1 MENNDELKEISI
13 KICTCYDFYD
23 TIEFKNFYLVN
34 NLVDEK
40 SLENILIYNITCK
53 NLIGGKSLC
62 IRFI

>member
-53 NLIGGKSLC
+53 NLIGGKS
-62 IRFI
+62 